1 MSEPKIHWKQLTN
14 PLYLGAY
21 SLQPGEERIVE
32 IERVVKEQVKG
43 ADGKAEDCTVAYLKG
58 EKPMILNSTNCKTLS
73 KVYGS
78 PYIQDW
84 IGKSVIVYSEKVKAF
99 GDVVDALRIRPTK
112 PPLPELTPE
121 HPKWA
126 EAVKAVKADPKAIDK
141 ITARFTVSSVNLK
154 LLKP

>member
-58 EKPMILNSTNCKTLS
+58 EKPMILNSTNCRTLS

-84 IGKSVIVYSEKVKAF
+84 IGKSVIVYAEKVKAF

-126 EAVKAVKADPKAIDK
+126 EAVKVVKADPKAIDK
-141 ITARFTVSSVNLK
+141 ITARFTVSPTNLK
-154 LLKP
+154 LLKA